1 METNEKIET
10 GVKMYLNGEGTLT
23 QLQSI
28 LGINKDLIV
37 ARLKELGYT
46 IKRGYKLSTVVGLK
60 AATEEYLANF
70 NNNPS
75 LTQIAAKHG
84 IKRQTLSSHIKELGY
99 EVINHQNRLKFDNT
113 IFDSIDTEEKAYWLG
128 FIFAD
133 GYVSD
138 NNDFAVSLSIK
149 DFNHLNSLHL
159 FMKTEKQIG
168 FNETSCRLS
177 VRDTHLVNILKS
189 YGCIPRKSLV
199 LEFPEEKIFKDIELI
214 KHFIRGFVD
223 GDGCITYTNKEH
235 TKPQLSILGTEQF
248 LNKLQEYLPIDFIHQ
263 LGYNNKSKSLITRVL
278 SFNGSVAYNVCKFL
292 YQDSKVYLDRKYE
305 KFLEI
310 CRLYEE
316 SYKLLL
322 GKNGE
327 GCDATAVV
335 NSEIAQGSES
345 PYSVE
350 SE

>member
-1 METNEKIET
+1 MEINEKIET
-10 GVKMYLNGEGTLT
+10 GVKMYLSGEGTLT

-60 AATEEYLANF
+60 DATEEYLANF

-113 IFDSIDTEEKAYWLG
+113 IFDNIDTEEKAYWLG

-138 NNDFAVSLSIK
+138 NNDFEVSLGIK

-168 FNETSCRLS
+168 FNETRCRLC
-177 VRDTHLVNILKS
+177 VRDTHLVSTLKS

-223 GDGCITYTNKEH
+223 GDGCITYTDKEH

-278 SFNGSVAYNVCKFL
+278 SFNGSVACNVCKFL
-292 YQDSKVYLDRKYE
+292 YQNSKVYLDRKYE

-335 NSEIAQGSES
+335 NSEIAKGSES